1 LDVVTFALQALGF
14 YNAEVIRAYYQTTLQ
29 LQAVQSD
36 DDAEMLDIV
45 YNNRFYDIGA
55 IYGWGGVEGIY
66 GAVSS
71 SPTNTLV
78 SKWESMESAVQ
89 TAMEEAIEAYNKIA

>member
-1 LDVVTFALQALGF
+1 MQALGF

-29 LQAVQSD
+29 LQAITAD

-55 IYGWGGVEGIY
+55 IFTWGSLLNLYGNVI
-66 GAVSS
+66 ADSNS
-71 SPTNTLV
+71 NTLT
-78 SKWESMESAVQ
+78 SKWESMEGAVESAMQ
-89 TAMEEAIEAYNKIA
+89 ATIDAYKNALN